1 VFVLLALAVA
11 GLLALLVPAGGAA
24 AACAR
29 RGAAAWLSPAWAPN
43 AGSESPLSMLLA
55 LGGRV
60 PHFLIARRR
69 HSNTSQERQC
79 SIWGR
84 DDERTGA
91 DRSCRPVRLAYQP
104 PASSI
109 FLSEQIRHQQPASST
124 LLSQQTST
132 SHQPPANRTGCV
144 PVRETIREIW
154 AIDLGH
160 MSFVLAH

>member
-11 GLLALLVPAGGAA
+11 GLLALLVPAGGAGT
-24 AACAR
+24 ACAR

-55 LGGRV
+55 LGARV

-69 HSNTSQERQC
+69 RSNTSQERRC

-109 FLSEQIRHQQPASST
+109 FSQNKPATSNQPAVLFSHNKPAPAI
-124 LLSQQTST
+124 
-132 SHQPPANRTGCV
+132 SHQPTEQAVCLCV
-144 PVRETIREIW
+144 KPSGRYGPLT
-154 AIDLGH
+154 
-160 MSFVLAH
+160 